1 MSVQGSDQGRT
12 PQTWALIVWGLF
24 LASIVTGLSGLAG
37 LIIAYLKRGE
47 LADTPFGSHMT
58 YAIRTFWIALLGLF
72 AGFVLAFVLVGFLVL
87 LAVGIWALYRMV
99 RGLVYAIDSRPI
111 SDPLTWL

>member
-1 MSVQGSDQGRT
+1 MSVQGSDQGTT
-12 PQTWALIVWGLF
+12 PQTWAIIVWGLF
-24 LASIVTGLSGLAG
+24 LASIVTGLSSLVG

-58 YAIRTFWIALLGLF
+58 YAIRTFWLALLGFL

-87 LAVGIWALYRMV
+87 VAVGIWALYRMV
-99 RGLVYAIDSRPI
+99 RGLVLAIDGRP
-111 SDPLTWL
+111 